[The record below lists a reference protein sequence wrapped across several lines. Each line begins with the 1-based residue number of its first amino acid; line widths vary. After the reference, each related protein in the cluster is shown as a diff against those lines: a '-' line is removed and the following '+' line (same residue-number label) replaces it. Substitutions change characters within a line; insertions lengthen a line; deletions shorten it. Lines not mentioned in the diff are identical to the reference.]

1 MERKREYK
9 LPETLRRLM
18 ARHPHTGKKTTQ
30 KELAAYIGVRP
41 QTLSLYTC
49 GKSVPLAENCLALA
63 DYFGV
68 SVDYLLIGYEDGDLY
83 FAMMDA
89 QQRRL
94 YEKLGRIAVLCSNA
108 ENVAL
113 GLMES
118 EAKPDE

>member
-1 MERKREYK
+1 MENRREYK

-41 QTLSLYTC
+41 QTLSLYAC
-49 GKSVPLAENCLALA
+49 GKSVPPAENCLALA

-68 SVDYLLIGYEDGDLY
+68 SVDYLLVGYEDGKLY

-89 QQRRL
+89 QRRRV
-94 YEKLGRIAVLCSNA
+94 YEKLENIAVLCSNA
-108 ENVAL
+108 ENLAL

-118 EAKPDE
+118 EVKPNV

>member
-41 QTLSLYTC
+41 QTLSLYAC
-49 GKSVPLAENCLALA
+49 GKSVPPAENCLALA